1 MKKLFILL
9 LLAISLYAC
18 KKPGKDGDIEV
29 TGTVKDY
36 TGKLDGCRMMIELK
50 DGSRLEVHSVPA
62 GITLTDGKEVA
73 IKYTLTANAVSI
85 CMAGKVADI
94 TALRY
99 L

>member
-1 MKKLFILL
+1 MKKLFILSIL
-9 LLAISLYAC
+9 VISLYSC
-18 KKPGKDGDIEV
+18 KKPGRECNNEV
-29 TGTVKDY
+29 IGTVKDF
-36 TGKLDGCRMMIELK
+36 TGKLDGCKMMIELK
-50 DGSRLEVHSVPA
+50 DGNRLEIHSLPA
-62 GITLTDGKEVA
+62 GVTLIDGKEVS

>member
-1 MKKLFILL
+1 MKKLFILSIL
-9 LLAISLYAC
+9 VIGLYSC
-18 KKPGKDGDIEV
+18 KKQGRDCNNEV
-29 TGTVKDY
+29 TGTVKDF
-36 TGKLDGCRMMIELK
+36 TGKLDGCKMMIELK

-62 GITLTDGKEVA
+62 GITLIDGKEVA

>member
-1 MKKLFILL
+1 MKKLFISSML
-9 LLAISLYAC
+9 IVSLYAC
-18 KKPGKDGDIEV
+18 KKQGRDCNNEI

-36 TGKLDGCRMMIELK
+36 TGKLDGCKMMIELK
-50 DGSRLEVHSVPA
+50 DGSRLEIHSIPA
-62 GITLTDGKEVA
+62 GVTLIDGKQVA
-73 IKYTLTANAVSI
+73 IRYTLASNAVSV